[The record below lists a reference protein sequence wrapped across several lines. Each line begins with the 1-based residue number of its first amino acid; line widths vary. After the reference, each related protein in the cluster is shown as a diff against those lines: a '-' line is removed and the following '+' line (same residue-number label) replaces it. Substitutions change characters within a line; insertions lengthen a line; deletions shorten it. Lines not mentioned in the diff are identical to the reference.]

1 MIQGGN
7 RMVFA
12 LEGTIG
18 VVIIPKMFSDKS
30 QVQEIVIF
38 TLISREGK
46 NPTPIVQKGGNLGKV
61 PDLAL
66 AGLHRF
72 CLDFF
77 FDRVALTG
85 HWHQFFLVDF

>member
-12 LEGTIG
+12 LEGTMG

-30 QVQEIVIF
+30 QVQEIVFF

-46 NPTPIVQKGGNLGKV
+46 NPAPIVQKGGNLGKV

-77 FDRVALTG
+77 LIE
-85 HWHQFFLVDF
+85 WH